1 MFACTY
7 VGGESKY
14 DVFSLLKAFVYDI
27 KVYIRIYLFLLN
39 YTVGA
44 PVDGVFT
51 DPLVT
56 CLWSNPR
63 ASSFQPSGIF
73 LNFYQK
79 QAMKVALTK
88 RFYLIQGPPG
98 TQVYM
103 YPICIYSQLLH
114 L

>member
-1 MFACTY
+1 MIL
-7 VGGESKY
+7 KY
-14 DVFSLLKAFVYDI
+14 IY
-27 KVYIRIYLFLLN
+27 VYICFLLN
-39 YTVGA
+39 DTVGA

-114 L
+114 LKNLYWYIQ